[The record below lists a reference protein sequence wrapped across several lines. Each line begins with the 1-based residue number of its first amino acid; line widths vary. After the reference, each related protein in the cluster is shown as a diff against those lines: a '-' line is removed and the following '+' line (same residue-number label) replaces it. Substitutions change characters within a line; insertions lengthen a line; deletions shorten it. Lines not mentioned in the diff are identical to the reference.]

1 MVDPPYSRPYNRA
14 VIQGRIIGI
23 FLEVV
28 VIQAKF
34 SLEESHIQF
43 LAQRKRYGFK
53 DKSDVVRTA
62 LDHLHTELAR
72 QRLCESAD
80 LYAKA
85 YEKDDETQEWTD
97 AALSEWP
104 T

>member
-1 MVDPPYSRPYNRA
+1 M
-14 VIQGRIIGI
+14 
-23 FLEVV
+23 
-28 VIQAKF
+28 IQAKF

-43 LAQRKRYGFK
+43 LEQRKQYGFK

-62 LDHLHTELAR
+62 LDHLHAELAQ

-80 LYAKA
+80 LYAEA
-85 YEKDDETQEWTD
+85 YEKDDEMQEWTD
-97 AALSEWP
+97 TALSKWP

>member
-1 MVDPPYSRPYNRA
+1 MM
-14 VIQGRIIGI
+14 
-23 FLEVV
+23 
-28 VIQAKF
+28 IQAKF

-43 LAQRKRYGFK
+43 LEQYKRYGFK

-62 LDHLHTELAR
+62 LDRLYTELAQ
-72 QRLCESAD
+72 QRLSESAD
-80 LYAKA
+80 LYAEVYA
-85 YEKDDETQEWTD
+85 DDDETQEWTD

>member
-1 MVDPPYSRPYNRA
+1 M
-14 VIQGRIIGI
+14 
-23 FLEVV
+23 
-28 VIQAKF
+28 IQAKF

-43 LAQRKRYGFK
+43 LEQRKQYGFK
-53 DKSDVVRTA
+53 DKSDIVRTA
-62 LDHLHTELAR
+62 LDRLRTELAR

-80 LYAKA
+80 LYAEA
-85 YEKDDETQEWTD
+85 YEKDDKTQEWTD

>member
-1 MVDPPYSRPYNRA
+1 M
-14 VIQGRIIGI
+14 
-23 FLEVV
+23 
-28 VIQAKF
+28 IQAKF

-43 LAQRKRYGFK
+43 LEQRKRYGFK

-72 QRLCESAD
+72 QRLCESAA
-80 LYAKA
+80 LYAET
-85 YEKDDETQEWTD
+85 YEKDEETQEWTE

>member
-1 MVDPPYSRPYNRA
+1 M
-14 VIQGRIIGI
+14 
-23 FLEVV
+23 
-28 VIQAKF
+28 IQAEF

-43 LAQRKRYGFK
+43 LEQHKRYGFK

-62 LDHLHTELAR
+62 LDRLYAELAR

-80 LYAKA
+80 LYAEA
-85 YEKDDETQEWTD
+85 YEKDDKMQEWID
-97 AALSEWP
+97 AVLLEWP

>member
-1 MVDPPYSRPYNRA
+1 M
-14 VIQGRIIGI
+14 
-23 FLEVV
+23 
-28 VIQAKF
+28 QAKF

-43 LAQRKRYGFK
+43 LAQCKRYGFK

-62 LDHLHTELAR
+62 LDRLHTELDQQSLR
-72 QRLCESAD
+72 ESAD

-85 YEKDDETQEWTD
+85 YEKDDKTQEWND

>member
-1 MVDPPYSRPYNRA
+1 M
-14 VIQGRIIGI
+14 
-23 FLEVV
+23 
-28 VIQAKF
+28 IQAKF

-43 LAQRKRYGFK
+43 LAHCKRYGFK

-62 LDHLHTELAR
+62 LDRLHTELVQ
-72 QRLCESAD
+72 QRLDESAD
-80 LYAKA
+80 LYAKVYA
-85 YEKDDETQEWTD
+85 EDDETQEWTD

>member
-1 MVDPPYSRPYNRA
+1 M
-14 VIQGRIIGI
+14 
-23 FLEVV
+23 
-28 VIQAKF
+28 IQAKF

-43 LAQRKRYGFK
+43 LEQRKRYGFK

-62 LDHLHTELAR
+62 LDRLCIELAR

-80 LYAKA
+80 LYAEA
-85 YEKDDETQEWTD
+85 YEKDDETQKWTE